1 MKKNFRQ
8 AYIDRVENIPLY
20 ESDYVY
26 YLYERFLYE
35 YLPNMIDKNIQAKES
50 EVAIASRDIEKYIM
64 DMIRNDVMRAVKDGT
79 LKIDNSKNICRL
91 SSDIDEDKEGKNK
104 LSSEESTIVCNYAE
118 KFVCYLHLVME
129 YIFKLPFVEAENGHV
144 NFNLMEAF
152 DYYDVIEQLDYS
164 VSPKTQERKEFEAY
178 TRDVFYERIVNGLI
192 PALIEKLKSEN
203 VTKGLLSYSID
214 KGVANFGDVEF
225 KFIDLY
231 ELGRC
236 INRMPLKDLTDYEAR
251 SKDVKIQNI
260 YKFEFNVQDLEEFYK
275 KEQLKAKTREIFRE
289 TVVFGYLPHLIKHSE
304 GASTDEIIDFEYSI
318 NSDGS
323 IQFYKKTLQGVDLE
337 EFYSCVIR
345 MPYQSATPYS
355 EFRRTYTFKFVLK
368 DLIDYSNRVNPEC
381 EIHIPEKSR

>member
-1 MKKNFRQ
+1 MKNFRK

-35 YLPNMIDKNIQAKES
+35 YLPDMINLNIQSKES
-50 EVAIASRDIEKYIM
+50 EVSIAARDIEEYIK
-64 DMIRNDVMRAVKDGT
+64 DIIRNDVMRAVKNGT
-79 LKIDNSKNICRL
+79 FKIDGSKPVCKIAG
-91 SSDIDEDKEGKNK
+91 DIDKDKE
-104 LSSEESTIVCNYAE
+104 EEPEISDSLTSMVYNYAE
-118 KFVCYLHLVME
+118 KFEYYIHLVME

-152 DYYDVIEQLDYS
+152 DYYDEIEQLDYS
-164 VSPKTQERKEFEAY
+164 VSPKTLEGEEFVAH
-178 TRDVFYERIVNGLI
+178 TREVFNEKIVNYLI
-192 PALIEKLKSEN
+192 PALIEEIKN
-203 VTKGLLSYSID
+203 QNGTKVKLSYSID
-214 KGVANFGDVEF
+214 KGVAKFGSLEFNDV
-225 KFIDLY
+225 DLY
-231 ELGRC
+231 EFGRC

-275 KEQLKAKTREIFRE
+275 KEQLRAQTREAFRE
-289 TVVFGYLPHLIKHSE
+289 TVIFSYLPHLIKHSE
-304 GASTDEIIDFEYSI
+304 GVSTDEIIDFEYSI

-323 IQFYKKTLQGVDLE
+323 IQFYKKTLQGVDLQ

>member
-1 MKKNFRQ
+1 MKNFRK

-35 YLPNMIDKNIQAKES
+35 YLPDMINLNIQSKES
-50 EVAIASRDIEKYIM
+50 EVSIAARDIEEYIK
-64 DMIRNDVMRAVKDGT
+64 DIIRNDVMRAVKNGT
-79 LKIDNSKNICRL
+79 FKIDGSKPVCKIAG
-91 SSDIDEDKEGKNK
+91 DIDKDKE
-104 LSSEESTIVCNYAE
+104 EEPEISDSLTSMVYNYAE
-118 KFVCYLHLVME
+118 KFEYYIHLVME

-152 DYYDVIEQLDYS
+152 DYYDEIEQLDYS
-164 VSPKTQERKEFEAY
+164 VSPKTLEGEEFVAH
-178 TRDVFYERIVNGLI
+178 TREVFNEKIVNYLI
-192 PALIEKLKSEN
+192 PALIEEIKN
-203 VTKGLLSYSID
+203 QNGTKVKLSYSID
-214 KGVANFGDVEF
+214 KGVAKFGSLEFNDV
-225 KFIDLY
+225 DLY
-231 ELGRC
+231 EFGRC
-236 INRMPLKDLTDYEAR
+236 INRLPLKDLTDYEAR

-275 KEQLKAKTREIFRE
+275 KEQLRAQTREAFRE
-289 TVVFGYLPHLIKHSE
+289 TVIFSYLPHLIKHSE
-304 GASTDEIIDFEYSI
+304 GVSTDEIIDFEYSI

>member
-35 YLPNMIDKNIQAKES
+35 YLPDMIEQNIQAKES

-64 DMIRNDVMRAVKDGT
+64 DMIRNDVMRAVKNGT

-129 YIFKLPFVEAENGHV
+129 YIFKLPFVEAKNGHI
-144 NFNLMEAF
+144 NFNLMKAF

-178 TRDVFYERIVNGLI
+178 TRDVLYERIVNSLI
-192 PALIEKLKSEN
+192 PVLIENLKSQN
-203 VTKGLLSYSID
+203 ATKGLLSYSID

-231 ELGRC
+231 EFGRC
-236 INRMPLKDLTDYEAR
+236 INRMPLKDVTDYEAR
-251 SKDVKIQNI
+251 NKDVKIQNI

-323 IQFYKKTLQGVDLE
+323 IQFFQATLEGVDLE

-345 MPYQSATPYS
+345 MPYLSATPYN
-355 EFRRTYTFKFVLK
+355 EFRRIYTFKFVLK
-368 DLIDYSNRVNPEC
+368 DLLDYSNRINPDC
-381 EIHIPEKSR
+381 EWHISENFR

>member
-1 MKKNFRQ
+1 MKNFRQ
-8 AYIDRVENIPLY
+8 AYIDRVKNIPLY

-35 YLPNMIDKNIQAKES
+35 YLPNMIEQNIQAKES
-50 EVAIASRDIEKYIM
+50 QVAIATRNIEKYIM
-64 DMIRNDVMRAVKDGT
+64 DIIRNDVMRAVKNGT
-79 LKIDNSKNICRL
+79 LKIDSVKSIIKM
-91 SSDIDEDKEGKNK
+91 SDAPIIYDGEAPIISDS
-104 LSSEESTIVCNYAE
+104 LTTMASNYAE
-118 KFVCYLHLVME
+118 KFENYIPLVMN
-129 YIFKLPFVEAENGHV
+129 YIYDLPFVKNENGHV
-144 NFNLMEAF
+144 IFNLMEAF
-152 DYYDVIEQLDYS
+152 DRYDEMEQLDYP

-192 PALIEKLKSEN
+192 PALIENLKSRN

-231 ELGRC
+231 EFGRC
-236 INRMPLKDLTDYEAR
+236 INRMPLKDVTDYEAR
-251 SKDVKIQNI
+251 SKDVKIQNV

-289 TVVFGYLPHLIKHSE
+289 TVFFGYFPILIKHSE
-304 GASTDEIIDFEYSI
+304 GPSTDEIIDFEYSI

-323 IQFYKKTLQGVDLE
+323 IQFFQATLEGVDLE
-337 EFYSCVIR
+337 EFYSCVIS
-345 MPYQSATPYS
+345 MPYLSATPYN

-368 DLIDYSNRVNPEC
+368 DLLDYSNRVNPEC
-381 EIHIPEKSR
+381 EVHIPEKSR